1 MNAPGQHDGSPA
13 ALRGMLIERLVGET
27 AEPDKVTSAARAL
40 GERAL
45 PPIAKAISGLV
56 PSTLQFELESVELG
70 RIGEMFQT
78 GSDVEPLTVAAAA
91 NSPDAL
97 LMSMDEACV
106 SMFTGLLFGAG
117 PDAPIARIER
127 PLSATERE
135 ICGLLFQR
143 VAEALNGSGTR
154 AMNVRFPLPKPILG
168 EDRRKQVY
176 RDGPSAR
183 LIYRMFNEGG
193 SGRMCVTMPQRIV
206 LTPRGN
212 DEAPMGAAGQWQ
224 ARFGGEIMRSKVN
237 VEATIPM
244 GTLTLGQIASL
255 VEGQVL
261 EMPAESPGD
270 TRLSARDK
278 TLFVCEFG
286 KLGQHYTVRVK
297 HPFDPEA
304 DLMNNLLPH

>member
-1 MNAPGQHDGSPA
+1 MTSLGQTDGSPA

-45 PPIAKAISGLV
+45 PPIAKAISEIV
-56 PSTLQFELESVELG
+56 PSALQFELESVELG
-70 RIGEMFQT
+70 RIGQMFLT
-78 GSDVEPLTVAAAA
+78 TSDVEPMTVAAAT

-106 SMFTGLLFGAG
+106 SMLTGLLFGAG
-117 PDAPIARIER
+117 PDAPVAKIER
-127 PLSATERE
+127 ALSSTELE
-135 ICGLLFQR
+135 ICAMVFQR
-143 VAEALNGSGTR
+143 LAEALNGSGTR
-154 AMNVRFPLPKPILG
+154 AMNVRFPLPRPLVG
-168 EDRRKQVY
+168 EDRRKQVH

-183 LIYRMFNEGG
+183 LIYRIFNEGG
-193 SGRMCVTMPQRIV
+193 AGRLCVTMPQRIV
-206 LTPRGN
+206 LTPRGG
-212 DEAPMGAAGQWQ
+212 EELPTGRAGEWQ
-224 ARFGGEIMRSKVN
+224 ARFGGEIMRSKVT

-244 GTLTLGQIASL
+244 GTLTLGQIAGL
-255 VEGQVL
+255 AAGQVL
-261 EMPAESPGD
+261 EMPAESPGE

>member
-1 MNAPGQHDGSPA
+1 MSSLGQSQGSPA
-13 ALRGMLIERLVGET
+13 ALRGMLIERLVGDT
-27 AEPDKVTSAARAL
+27 AEPDKVISAARAL

-45 PPIAKAISGLV
+45 PPIAKAISELV
-56 PSTLQFELESVELG
+56 PSALQFELESVELG
-70 RIGEMFQT
+70 RIGQMFLT
-78 GSDVEPLTVAAAA
+78 TSDVEPMTVAPAV

-106 SMFTGLLFGAG
+106 SLFTGLLFGAG
-117 PDAPIARIER
+117 PDSPLARIER
-127 PLSATERE
+127 PLSGTERD
-135 ICGLLFQR
+135 ICAMVFQR
-143 VAEALNGSGTR
+143 IAEALNGSGTR

-168 EDRRKQVY
+168 EDRRKQVH

-193 SGRMCVTMPQRIV
+193 SGRLCVTMPQRIV
-206 LTPRGN
+206 LTPRGAG
-212 DEAPMGAAGQWQ
+212 DTPTGAAGEWQ

-237 VEATIPM
+237 IEATIPM
-244 GTLTLGQIASL
+244 GTLTLGQLANL
-255 VEGQVL
+255 AVGQVL
-261 EMPAESPGD
+261 EMPADSPGD